1 MVLVLQEPT
10 FLNLIDVVAPDF
22 TSGLKTKSKAKSKYA
37 PAFQKLTRIS
47 FTYTH
52 LKFTCFRLS
61 AFRLPGFGLSA

>member
-1 MVLVLQEPT
+1 MVLVLHELF

-22 TSGLKTKSKAKSKYA
+22 TSGLQTKSRAKSKYA

-52 LKFTCFRLS
+52 LKFTCFSLS
-61 AFRLPGFGLSA
+61 AFHLLGFGLSA